1 MEKMTMQVQ
10 VNTDNNINGSAEFS
24 AKVEAVV
31 EGTLGRFADRITRVE
46 VHLTDE
52 SGSAKS
58 RGNDMRCV
66 IEARLTGLQPTT
78 VSADG
83 SSVEQALHNAVE
95 KLERALGRT
104 LDRLSETKGRTSFAG
119 DPTE

>member
-1 MEKMTMQVQ
+1 MQIQ
-10 VNTDNNINGSAEFS
+10 VITDNHIEGSAEFT

-31 EGTLGRFADRITRVE
+31 QGTLGRFTDRITRVE

-58 RGNDMRCV
+58 RGNDIKCLM
-66 IEARLTGLQPTT
+66 EARVTSLQPTA
-78 VSADG
+78 VSAVG
-83 SSVEQALHNAVE
+83 SSVEQALHDAAE
-95 KLERALGRT
+95 KLERSISRT

-119 DPTE
+119 EQAE